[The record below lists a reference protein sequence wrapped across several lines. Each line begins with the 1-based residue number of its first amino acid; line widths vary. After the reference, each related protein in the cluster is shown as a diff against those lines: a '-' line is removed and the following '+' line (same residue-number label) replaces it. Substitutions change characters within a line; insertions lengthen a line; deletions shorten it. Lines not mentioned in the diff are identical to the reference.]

1 MSHDGGLVW
10 NTFRSSLLSGLFF
23 TFLCMDMGGYKFFS
37 ALETRWMM
45 VDRAG
50 AFVRCIGEFLGG
62 MIEEV

>member
-1 MSHDGGLVW
+1 MI
-10 NTFRSSLLSGLFF
+10 TFRSSFLSGLFFF
-23 TFLCMDMGGYKFFS
+23 TFLCMDMGGQQFFS
-37 ALETRWMM
+37 ALEMRWMM

>member
-1 MSHDGGLVW
+1 
-10 NTFRSSLLSGLFF
+10 
-23 TFLCMDMGGYKFFS
+23 MDMGGQQFFS
-37 ALETRWMM
+37 ALEMRWMM

>member
-1 MSHDGGLVW
+1 MEVLYEYFSI
-10 NTFRSSLLSGLFF
+10 FF
-23 TFLCMDMGGYKFFS
+23 FVRAFLTFLCMDMGGQQFFS
-37 ALETRWMM
+37 ALEMRWMM